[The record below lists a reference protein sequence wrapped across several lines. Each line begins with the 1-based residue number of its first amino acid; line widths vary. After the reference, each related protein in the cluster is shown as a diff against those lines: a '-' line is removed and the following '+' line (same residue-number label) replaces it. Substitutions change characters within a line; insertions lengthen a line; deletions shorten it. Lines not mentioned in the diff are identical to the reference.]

1 MCATKCFTPG
11 PQRLREVR
19 VHVPEVDGEPR
30 VSAGGGG
37 GRRGQAQA
45 QGDQYYTISTI
56 STISISTYIY
66 IYTYL
71 YFFTIPGG
79 EAARPDH
86 LYHHQPQPGNFI
98 LLQT

>member
-1 MCATKCFTPG
+1 MEN
-11 PQRLREVR
+11 L
-19 VHVPEVDGEPR
+19 
-30 VSAGGGG
+30 VSLLEEEEAAEA
-37 GRRGQAQA
+37 RRRPKVIN
-45 QGDQYYTISTI
+45 TILYLLYLYLLYLYLF
-56 STISISTYIY
+56 YI
-66 IYTYL
+66 YL